1 MNYYGQP
8 ELLPNGLLS
17 ILDYRAQWSHLFK
30 KVDGKWKHYAG
41 SASPATKKLLERYVN
56 NLNQPATQGRN
67 EITEQN
73 RQRT

>member
-41 SASPATKKLLERYVN
+41 SASPATKKLLENY
-56 NLNQPATQGRN
+56 LNA
-67 EITEQN
+67 
-73 RQRT
+73 